1 MSNETKYRGL
11 DDSLCRVQQEEPH
24 IKCLD
29 KLGSSHWLKPIE
41 AFASS
46 LLSSLGFPIE
56 DPRISSGT
64 AGKLELPERL
74 QPMKENK
81 DNYQTRLSPNIMFLF

>member
-11 DDSLCRVQQEEPH
+11 DNSPCRVQQEEPH
-24 IKCLD
+24 IKYLD

-41 AFASS
+41 AFASL
-46 LLSSLGFPIE
+46 LLSSLGLPIE
-56 DPRISSGT
+56 DLRISSGT

-74 QPMKENK
+74 QPTNK
-81 DNYQTRLSPNIMFLF
+81 IKIQSD